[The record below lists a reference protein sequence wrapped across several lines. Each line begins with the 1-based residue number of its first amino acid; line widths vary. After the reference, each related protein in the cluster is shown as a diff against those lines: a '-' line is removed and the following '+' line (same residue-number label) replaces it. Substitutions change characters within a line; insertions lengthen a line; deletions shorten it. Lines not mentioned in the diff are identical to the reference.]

1 MKKRLLYLLKIYLLI
16 VLTFVNAKVLFMLY
30 NGTDQSVSFSDH
42 MQAIYHGLSLDL
54 STALYFL
61 ILPFLAILVSIWTR
75 VPRILFHIYYGFIA
89 VVFALTFVFDT
100 VLYNFWNFL
109 K

>member
-1 MKKRLLYLLKIYLLI
+1 MKERLLYLLKIYLLI

-30 NGTDQSVSFSDH
+30 NGTDQSVSFTDH

-61 ILPFLAILVSIWTR
+61 IL
-75 VPRILFHIYYGFIA
+75 H
-89 VVFALTFVFDT
+89 
-100 VLYNFWNFL
+100 
-109 K
+109 